1 MKNIGTV
8 EVPPEAFVAALSTT
22 QPTEKTEEV
31 VATIVRSADVAPQPW
46 ANGGGTT
53 RELLRADDGAWRLSL
68 ADVDTDGPFSTFPGK
83 HRLLTVVDGPVL
95 ALVVDGVEQVVEPR
109 RPFAFDG
116 DADVVAS
123 VPEGPVRVLNV
134 IADPAVDAFV
144 TVLELGRTSSLP
156 LADDQAALVLQG
168 RASAG
173 DAEAAA
179 YDLVVGPADVT
190 GRCTLAVVTLQRS

>member
-1 MKNIGTV
+1 MSPV
-8 EVPPEAFVAALSTT
+8 
-22 QPTEKTEEV
+22 
-31 VATIVRSADVAPQPW
+31 VRSDEVAPTPW

-53 RELLRADDGAWRLSL
+53 RELLRADDGSWRISL
-68 ADVDTDGPFSTFPGK
+68 ADVDRDGPFSSFAGR

-95 ALVVDGVEQVVEPR
+95 RLVVDGEETLVEPR

-116 DADVVAS
+116 GAEVSAS

-134 IADPAVDAFV
+134 IADPSVEAFV
-144 TVLELGRTSSLP
+144 TVLELGRTSLLP

-179 YDLVVGPADVT
+179 YDLVVGPGDVS
-190 GRCTLAVVTLQRS
+190 GRCTLAVVTLQRR

>member
-1 MKNIGTV
+1 M
-8 EVPPEAFVAALSTT
+8 
-22 QPTEKTEEV
+22 
-31 VATIVRSADVAPQPW
+31 
-46 ANGGGTT
+46 
-53 RELLRADDGAWRLSL
+53 
-68 ADVDTDGPFSTFPGK
+68 
-83 HRLLTVVDGPVL
+83 
-95 ALVVDGVEQVVEPR
+95 VEPR

-116 DADVVAS
+116 DAEVAAS

-168 RASAG
+168 RAQAG

-179 YDLVVGPADVT
+179 YDLVVGPAEVT
-190 GRCTLAVVTLQRS
+190 GRCTLAVVTLQRG